1 MGLIDQLQTLYRVD
15 SQVRGLRTR
24 VENSQRYLNAQVR
37 QLGELTTQYGEAEL
51 RLRQSEASLGNLE
64 TERDTIQARVDKL
77 RDELNACTTSK
88 QYSAVQDEMKSLKEK
103 VDELDT
109 QAIHSL
115 DEIEQLRSNVASI
128 NEKKTERELLKKK
141 AESDLEQRTQD
152 VGDRLSELEQERE
165 VAASMLPDRALET
178 FNHSADMND
187 GETMSEVREVNRRH
201 REYVCGEC
209 NMELPFNTVVL
220 LTNNSEEVVQCVG
233 CQRIMYIA
241 EELKTALAK

>member
-24 VENSQRYLNAQVR
+24 VENSQRYLKVQVR

-64 TERDTIQARVDKL
+64 TERDTIQTRVDKL

-88 QYSAVQDEMKSLKEK
+88 QYSAVQEEMKSLKEK
-103 VDELDT
+103 VDEYDT
-109 QAIHSL
+109 QAINAM
-115 DEIEQLRSNVASI
+115 DEIEELRSAANCVQ
-128 NEKKTERELLKKK
+128 EKKIERETLKKK
-141 AESDLEQRTQD
+141 AEEDLDQRTKD
-152 VGDRLSELEQERE
+152 VGERLSELEKERE
-165 VAASMLPDRALET
+165 VAAAILPERALEI
-178 FNHSADMND
+178 FNHSADMNE
-187 GETMSEVREVNRRH
+187 GETMAEIREVNRRH

-209 NMELPFNTVVL
+209 NVELPFNTVVL

-241 EELKTALAK
+241 EELKTALSK

>member
-1 MGLIDQLQTLYRVD
+1 MGLTDQLQTLYRVD

-24 VENSQRYLNAQVR
+24 VDNSQRYLNAQVR
-37 QLGELTTQYGEAEL
+37 QLEELTIQHGEAEL

-64 TERDTIQARVDKL
+64 TERDAIQARVDKL

-88 QYSAVQDEMKSLKEK
+88 QYSAVQEEMKSLKEK
-103 VDELDT
+103 VDEFDT
-109 QAIHSL
+109 QAINAL
-115 DEIEQLRSNVASI
+115 DEIEQLRADATSV
-128 NEKKTERELLKKK
+128 ETKK
-141 AESDLEQRTQD
+141 AERETLKAKAQADLEQRTQD

-165 VAASMLPDRALET
+165 VAASMLPEQALQT

-187 GETMSEVREVNRRH
+187 GETMAEVREVNRRH

-209 NMELPFNTVVL
+209 NVELPFNTVVL
-220 LTNNSEEVVQCVG
+220 LTNNSEQLVQCVG

-241 EELKTALAK
+241 EELKTALSK

>member
-24 VENSQRYLNAQVR
+24 VDNSQRYLNAQVR
-37 QLGELTTQYGEAEL
+37 QLGELSTLHEEAEL
-51 RLRQSEASLGNLE
+51 KLRQSEASLGNLE

-88 QYSAVQDEMKSLKEK
+88 QYSAVQEEMKSLKEK

-109 QAIHSL
+109 QAL
-115 DEIEQLRSNVASI
+115 EAMELIEQLRADAGAI
-128 NEKKTERELLKKK
+128 QEKK
-141 AESDLEQRTQD
+141 AERETLRTKAEEDLEERTQD

-165 VAASMLPDRALET
+165 VAAAMLPERALEV
-178 FNHSADMND
+178 FNHSADLND
-187 GETMSEVREVNRRH
+187 GETMAEVREVNRRH
-201 REYVCGEC
+201 REYVCGAC
-209 NMELPFNTVVL
+209 NVELPFNTVVL
-220 LTNNSEEVVQCVG
+220 LTNNSEQLVQCVG

-241 EELKTALAK
+241 EELKTALSK